1 MALDP
6 NIGRI
11 KFLRSKTAG
20 RKPTTA
26 DLDEGELAINLADR
40 TLYTSTGTAIVDLGF
55 AKGGEVNGDIT
66 QTGNIT
72 TSGTIKATKLEGPL
86 TGNAD
91 SATKLQNTRTLS
103 WTGDA
108 TGSLSFNGSANVS
121 AALTLAN
128 SGVTAGTYKSVTV
141 DTKGRVTA
149 GSDVITGLVTSTA
162 ASGTTN
168 AATSNTNTYLNIV
181 ETIGSAVTTVGT
193 STQVTGA
200 GTVTVTSDTAGKL
213 TITGSQN
220 ITGSATSI
228 TVQGNTT
235 ALEGTQ
241 LPPDGFRVVRA
252 YSNGYPAPYGNVLQ
266 VGGTGQ
272 NEVLLGWSGA
282 DGGVADTFIRNK
294 RDTASAPWSNWRKVV
309 FEDALNSLTVDKA
322 NSLVTARTINGVA
335 FNGTANIVI
344 ADSTK
349 LPLTGGTL
357 TGGLTAPNLTAT
369 GSIKTITLNATGAG
383 DYSPSGQGA
392 YLSWN
397 RNVGSGKT
405 DFINNRGGGPG
416 GFDWWNGT
424 ESSYTQVMS
433 LDSNGVLSAI
443 GGFNGNAATATKLQ
457 TARTINGVSFD
468 GSANITIADNTK
480 LPLTGGTI
488 TGNLNANAL
497 GVNNTASIGGL
508 GLSLYGGSSA
518 GMPEYGLAFSGTATF
533 GTHGGVGGDWATY
546 FTMGGATNRGWIFK
560 SGNGAGGN
568 VASISAAGAI
578 TATSILSSG
587 TVTAPTFSGALSG
600 NATTASSLATARMI
614 NGVSF
619 NGTANITIADSTKL
633 PLTGGTISGN
643 LQIHNG
649 LIVRNDVLVE
659 GGIQGKTVRNRTGL
673 DEKMYWIGAWNR
685 PDQTNVVVTPVDANT
700 LSFRINI
707 QSGSMYIVNGVS
719 QIHMLTGWG
728 DGVNAKFI
736 NPVIMS
742 TTDVNAGKQVID
754 VIANQPNHGITVA
767 TNYFWH
773 ALTYESYGCKIDK
786 WGGHIG
792 NTRFL
797 VRLKCDEKFVMKA
810 PLVSATST
818 SNNWFSGTQSGLDY
832 PLQHSSYAVIVPT
845 SIVEEQVVIWNVI
858 ENNTDALANNCPYV
872 SIVVKDRIA

>member
-20 RKPTTA
+20 LTPTTA
-26 DLDEGELAINLADR
+26 DIDEGELALNLVDR
-40 TLYTSTGTAIVDLGF
+40 TIYTRNGNNIIDMGF
-55 AKGGEVNGDIT
+55 GKGGQVNG
-66 QTGNIT
+66 NIAA
-72 TSGTIKATKLEGPL
+72 SGTVKATKLEGPL

-108 TGSLSFNGSANVS
+108 TGSLTFDGTANRSAV
-121 AALTLAN
+121 LTLAN

-141 DTKGRVTA
+141 DAKGRVTA

-168 AATSNTNTYLNIV
+168 TATSNTNTYLNIV
-181 ETIGSAVTTVGT
+181 ETVGSAATTVGT

-252 YSNGYPAPYGNVLQ
+252 YNNGYPAPYGNVLQ

-272 NEVLLGWSGA
+272 NEVLLGWPGA

-335 FNGTANIVI
+335 FNGTANI
-344 ADSTK
+344 
-349 LPLTGGTL
+349 
-357 TGGLTAPNLTAT
+357 
-369 GSIKTITLNATGAG
+369 
-383 DYSPSGQGA
+383 
-392 YLSWN
+392 
-397 RNVGSGKT
+397 
-405 DFINNRGGGPG
+405 
-416 GFDWWNGT
+416 
-424 ESSYTQVMS
+424 
-433 LDSNGVLSAI
+433 
-443 GGFNGNAATATKLQ
+443 
-457 TARTINGVSFD
+457 
-468 GSANITIADNTK
+468 TIADNTK
-480 LPLTGGTI
+480 LPLSGGSI
-488 TGNLNANAL
+488 QGNLIVSDWFSTPSVRATSGYDVIESRTIKPNQIAKSKFNMYFV
-497 GVNNTASIGGL
+497 GKNGL
-508 GLSLYGGSSA
+508 NS
-518 GMPEYGLAFSGTATF
+518 PNSGTDY
-533 GTHGGVGGDWATY
+533 GDL
-546 FTMGGATNRGWIFK
+546 FTINGWNDSSGGAKNSLFFAKTSKRISHYQAAYDDDVW
-560 SGNGAGGN
+560 GAPSELAYLTDN
-568 VASISAAGAI
+568 VASATKLQTTRTIGISGSSGARGSVSFDGTGNALI
-578 TATSILSSG
+578 PLSVITQPTATNNLTI
-587 TVTAPTFSGALSG
+587 
-600 NATTASSLATARMI
+600 ATTAFVQAVNSADTGSAATALALKTARTI
-614 NGVSF
+614 NGTSF
-619 NGTANITIADSTKL
+619 DGTSNITIADNTKL

-728 DGVNAKFI
+728 DGANAKFI

-754 VIANQPNHGITVA
+754 VIANQPNHGITA
-767 TNYFWH
+767 PTNYFWH

-792 NTRFL
+792 DTRFL
-797 VRLKCDEKFVMKA
+797 VRLKCDEKFVMQA

-818 SNNWFSGTQSGLDY
+818 SNNWFSGTQSGLGY

-845 SIVEEQVVIWNVI
+845 SIVEEQVVIWNVV
-858 ENNTDALANNCPYV
+858 ENNTDAPANNCPYV

>member
-20 RKPTTA
+20 RLPTTA
-26 DLDEGELAINLADR
+26 DIDEGELALNLVDR
-40 TLYTSTGTAIVDLGF
+40 TIYTRNGNNIVDIGFGLG
-55 AKGGEVNGDIT
+55 GQVN
-66 QTGNIT
+66 GNIT
-72 TSGTIKATKLEGPL
+72 ASGTVKATKLEGPL

-91 SATKLQNTRTLS
+91 SATKLQNPRTLS

-108 TGSLSFNGSANVS
+108 TGSLTFDGSANVS

-128 SGVTAGTYKSVTV
+128 SGATAGTYKSVTV
-141 DTKGRVTA
+141 DAKGRVTA

-168 AATSNTNTYLNIV
+168 TATSNTNTYLNIV
-181 ETIGSAVTTVGT
+181 EIVGSAATTVGT

-252 YSNGYPAPYGNVLQ
+252 YSNGYPTPYGNVLQ

-357 TGGLTAPNLTAT
+357 TGGLTAPTITST
-369 GSIKTITLNATGAG
+369 GSIKATTTCGVG
-383 DYSPSGQGA
+383 GMVNYSPSDQGA

-397 RNVGSGKT
+397 RNAGGGRT

-424 ESSYTQVMS
+424 ESSYTQLMY

-443 GGFNGNAATATKLQ
+443 GGFNGNAASATSLQ
-457 TARTINGVSFD
+457 TARTINGVSFN
-468 GSANITIADNTK
+468 GTANITIADNTK

-488 TGNLNANAL
+488 TGSLNVSDTITVTNVGDQAGAFKRL
-497 GVNNTASIGGL
+497 IQASTTTDGGYLAVGNNGENRGYVEIGTTDDADEEIYATQRASIGNTVSRRAKL
-508 GLSLYGGSSA
+508 LDS
-518 GMPEYGLAFSGTATF
+518 
-533 GTHGGVGGDWATY
+533 
-546 FTMGGATNRGWIFK
+546 
-560 SGNGAGGN
+560 SGN
-568 VASISAAGAI
+568 
-578 TATSILSSG
+578 TSFPG

-600 NATTASSLATARMI
+600 NAATATKLATARTI

-619 NGTANITIADSTKL
+619 DGTANITVADGTKL
-633 PLTGGTISGN
+633 PLAGGSLSGRLTSPSILIDKSSKTASGISWYSSTYTSWQDYMAQAGTTENGVLGN
-643 LQIHNG
+643 LTAPSGVLVTSWGKRSVIEPSAGYGWTFETVTMSGTTPTIVAEISSTGESRWSGAMTVVGNITATGNITAFSDARLKDNITKIPDALNKLNLLKGVTYTRKDIASDKQYAG
-649 LIVRNDVLVE
+649 LIAQDVQKVLPEAVATTEGDIISVDYNGVIGLLVE
-659 GGIQGKTVRNRTGL
+659 AIKELNNR
-673 DEKMYWIGAWNR
+673 
-685 PDQTNVVVTPVDANT
+685 
-700 LSFRINI
+700 
-707 QSGSMYIVNGVS
+707 
-719 QIHMLTGWG
+719 
-728 DGVNAKFI
+728 
-736 NPVIMS
+736 
-742 TTDVNAGKQVID
+742 
-754 VIANQPNHGITVA
+754 
-767 TNYFWH
+767 
-773 ALTYESYGCKIDK
+773 IDK
-786 WGGHIG
+786 
-792 NTRFL
+792 L
-797 VRLKCDEKFVMKA
+797 E
-810 PLVSATST
+810 
-818 SNNWFSGTQSGLDY
+818 
-832 PLQHSSYAVIVPT
+832 
-845 SIVEEQVVIWNVI
+845 
-858 ENNTDALANNCPYV
+858 
-872 SIVVKDRIA
+872 RI